1 MGMDEH
7 EVLDFPIDKFRVY
20 IKEAAEIEKRDRQA
34 HVVDTHIAAAGI
46 FKSKIVKDHLEILK

>member
-1 MGMDEH
+1 MAED

-20 IKEAAEIEKRDRQA
+20 IKEAVNIERRERQA

-46 FKSKIVKDHLEILK
+46 FKNKIVKEHLEILK